1 MPRTSEKAQLTS
13 QFQNTWLATILLNT
27 LFKDNEMELLQQFLG
42 PTSKPIIHNQHS
54 LRSFGNQIYSDRS
67 RLLEGIRGGEMGLEQ
82 ELEMGMAFG
91 LGDSEEQEKEM
102 EEFIGVLGMALQ
114 EIRYLAPRVPI
125 PRSEYLF
132 THHVS

>member
-1 MPRTSEKAQLTS
+1 
-13 QFQNTWLATILLNT
+13 
-27 LFKDNEMELLQQFLG
+27 
-42 PTSKPIIHNQHS
+42 
-54 LRSFGNQIYSDRS
+54 
-67 RLLEGIRGGEMGLEQ
+67 MGLEQ